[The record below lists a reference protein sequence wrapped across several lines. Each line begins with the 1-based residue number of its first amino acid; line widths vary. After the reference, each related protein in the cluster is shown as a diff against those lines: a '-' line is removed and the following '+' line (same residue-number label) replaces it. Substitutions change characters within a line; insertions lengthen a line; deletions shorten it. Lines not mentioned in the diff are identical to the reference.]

1 MILLHQFSRE
11 WSSDLTSCMGVFL
24 PAVGEAW
31 ALATLGGE
39 LGPESGLLF
48 DVSTGKQTASIT

>member
-1 MILLHQFSRE
+1 
-11 WSSDLTSCMGVFL
+11 MGVFL

-39 LGPESGLLF
+39 LGPESGLLLE
-48 DVSTGKQTASIT
+48 VSTRKQSINQIFIMPGYENHEGNRHII